1 MQIVYIFF
9 QPKKK
14 VNFSLDQK
22 SILPSLHRADQR
34 KPRDDSEPRCFP
46 VFRWAVMI
54 MGVLMLLVVIL
65 ILGQLVLEFDAK
77 YSKAALSSG
86 QITTPSTTS
95 KEDTTTIF
103 QTSKLKV

>member
-1 MQIVYIFF
+1 MSFIFKKLKCFFF

-77 YSKAALSSG
+77 YSKATLSFTPTHQFRIPQSSG
-86 QITTPSTTS
+86 QVRKT
-95 KEDTTTIF
+95 
-103 QTSKLKV
+103 